1 MPFIPGLPQVRDDEK
16 SGHDSRKKVTMH
28 VEAPCVRGRGHHA
41 EAAFIARGIDSR
53 DEARR
58 TGQYVD
64 AHVVLER
71 LRSRLDETLT
81 RMTNSRE

>member
-1 MPFIPGLPQVRDDEK
+1 MPFIPGIPQVREDEK
-16 SGHDSRKKVTMH
+16 SRHDSSQKLTLKLD
-28 VEAPCVRGRGHHA
+28 APCALDQGHHA
-41 EAAFIARGIDSR
+41 EAAFIARGIHSR

-71 LRSRLDETLT
+71 LRSKLDETLT

>member
-1 MPFIPGLPQVRDDEK
+1 MPSIPGLPQVRDDEK
-16 SGHDSRKKVTMH
+16 SGHDSSKKLTMH
-28 VEAPCVRGRGHHA
+28 VDAPCAQGRGHHV
-41 EAAFIARGIDSR
+41 EAAFIARGIHSR

-71 LRSRLDETLT
+71 LRSKLDETLT
-81 RMTNSRE
+81 RMTNRRE

>member
-1 MPFIPGLPQVRDDEK
+1 MPSIPGLPQVRDDEK
-16 SGHDSRKKVTMH
+16 SGHASSEELTIH
-28 VEAPCVRGRGHHA
+28 VNAPCVQGRGHHA
-41 EAAFIARGIDSR
+41 EVAFIARGVHSR

-71 LRSRLDETLT
+71 LRSKLDETLT
-81 RMTNSRE
+81 KMKNSGE